1 MLFRSWYNPSQMA
14 DDLYYCINE
23 HMKEKTKVSKD
34 RFDMEQEVMK
44 CWNVVDDL
52 KVLHEGVLDRDL
64 TRDQISNILLGLG
77 EIYQLRFEVLFDT
90 FETMVSEGKIK

>member
-1 MLFRSWYNPSQMA
+1 M
-14 DDLYYCINE
+14 
-23 HMKEKTKVSKD
+23 KD